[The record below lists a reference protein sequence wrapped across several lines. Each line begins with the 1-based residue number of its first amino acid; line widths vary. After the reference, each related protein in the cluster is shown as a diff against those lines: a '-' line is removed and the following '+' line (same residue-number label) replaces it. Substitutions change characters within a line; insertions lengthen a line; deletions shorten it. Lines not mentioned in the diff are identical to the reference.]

1 MGNRFDAKTGKW
13 IDTVTGKVIGDYKN
27 PPGSTPSGA
36 ANDTNALARQ
46 QADAYGIT
54 LAVVNMFPE
63 LNKAWD
69 YYLKEDYGKFKQEIL
84 NSSFYKNNNAT
95 ARDRLTAKA
104 EQPGVYEQS
113 YQNYFESTKDRLIKN
128 GVKLDDITL
137 AQIARTAYDTGM
149 SENQVDMLALKHN
162 TGPLGGNTLG
172 TISELKNYAEAFGV
186 DYNKAFWDETS
197 TSLFAG
203 DTTAEDIKGKIR
215 ELSASA
221 FPAYADG
228 IMAGKS
234 IYNQAS
240 SKINS
245 MARLHEIDPNS
256 ISPTK
261 TAALRKALQYVDPTT
276 GKSAQM
282 PDWMW
287 EEQLRK
293 MDAWNY
299 TNNGRDTVDG
309 LATTVIRDF
318 IGGV

>member
-1 MGNRFDAKTGKW
+1 MGIKFDAKTGKY
-13 IDTVTGKVIGDYKN
+13 IDTATGKVVGTWKN
-27 PPGSTPSGA
+27 PPGSTSTSSTT
-36 ANDTNALARQ
+36 DTNVFARQ
-46 QADAYGIT
+46 QADAYGVT
-54 LAVVNMFPE
+54 LALVNMFPE

-95 ARDRLTAKA
+95 ARERLTAKA

-113 YQNYFESTKDRLIKN
+113 YQNYFESTKDRLIRN
-128 GVKLDDITL
+128 GVKRDDVTL
-137 AQIARTAYDTGM
+137 GQIARTAYDTGM

-162 TGPLGGNTLG
+162 TGPLGGSTLG
-172 TISELKNYAEAFGV
+172 TVSELRNYAEAFGV
-186 DYNKAFWDETS
+186 EYNKAFWDETS

-215 ELSASA
+215 EQAASA
-221 FPAYADG
+221 FPAYSDG
-228 IMAGKS
+228 ILAGQS
-234 IYNQAS
+234 LYSMAS
-240 SKINS
+240 SKINA
-245 MARLHEIDPNS
+245 MAKLHEIDANT

-261 TAALRKALQYVDPTT
+261 NVALRKALQYVDPTT
-276 GKSAQM
+276 GKPSQM

-293 MDAWNY
+293 MPEWNY
-299 TNNGRDTVDG
+299 TNNARDTIDG
-309 LATTVIRDF
+309 LTTTVLRKI

>member
-1 MGNRFDAKTGKW
+1 MVDKD
-13 IDTVTGKVIGDYKN
+13 I
-27 PPGSTPSGA
+27 
-36 ANDTNALARQ
+36 NALARQ
-46 QADAYGIT
+46 QADAYGVT
-54 LAVVNMFPE
+54 LALVNMFPE

-113 YQNYFESTKDRLIKN
+113 YQNYFESTKDRLIQN
-128 GVKLDDITL
+128 GVKIDDVTL
-137 AQIARTAYDTGM
+137 AQIARTAYDSGM

-162 TGPLGGNTLG
+162 KGPLGGSTLG
-172 TISELKNYAEAFGV
+172 TVSELKNYAEAFGV
-186 DYNKAFWDETS
+186 DYNDAFWEETS

-203 DTTAEDIKGKIR
+203 DTTAEDVKGMIR

-240 SKINS
+240 SKINA
-245 MARLHEIDPNS
+245 MAKLHEIDANS
-256 ISPTK
+256 ISPVK
-261 TAALRKALQYVDPTT
+261 TATLRKALQYVDPTT
-276 GKSAQM
+276 GKAAQM

-299 TNNGRDTVDG
+299 TNNARDTIDG
-309 LATTVIRDF
+309 LASTVIRDF

>member
-13 IDTVTGKVIGDYKN
+13 IDTVTGKVIAG
-27 PPGSTPSGA
+27 PGVGSTPGGTT
-36 ANDTNALARQ
+36 DVNALARQ
-46 QADAYGIT
+46 QADAYGVT
-54 LAVVNMFPE
+54 LALVNMFPE

-113 YQNYFESTKDRLIKN
+113 YQNYFESTKDRLIQN
-128 GVKLDDITL
+128 GVKLDDVTL
-137 AQIARTAYDTGM
+137 AQIARTAYDSGM

-162 TGPLGGNTLG
+162 KGPLGGSTLG

-186 DYNKAFWDETS
+186 DYNNAFWEETS
-197 TSLFAG
+197 TSIFAG
-203 DTTAEDIKGKIR
+203 DTTAEDIKGQIR

-234 IYNQAS
+234 VYNQAS
-240 SKINS
+240 SKINA
-245 MARLHEIDPNS
+245 MARLHEIDANS

>member
-1 MGNRFDAKTGKW
+1 
-13 IDTVTGKVIGDYKN
+13 
-27 PPGSTPSGA
+27 
-36 ANDTNALARQ
+36 
-46 QADAYGIT
+46 
-54 LAVVNMFPE
+54 
-63 LNKAWD
+63 
-69 YYLKEDYGKFKQEIL
+69 
-84 NSSFYKNNNAT
+84 
-95 ARDRLTAKA
+95 
-104 EQPGVYEQS
+104 
-113 YQNYFESTKDRLIKN
+113 
-128 GVKLDDITL
+128 
-137 AQIARTAYDTGM
+137 
-149 SENQVDMLALKHN
+149 
-162 TGPLGGNTLG
+162 
-172 TISELKNYAEAFGV
+172 
-186 DYNKAFWDETS
+186 
-197 TSLFAG
+197 
-203 DTTAEDIKGKIR
+203 
-215 ELSASA
+215 
-221 FPAYADG
+221 
-228 IMAGKS
+228 MAGKS